1 MDLTERTA
9 TLEGIDGVLVGT
21 AEDGWVWSAELP
33 TDRVAVFLKEQ
44 AGGKALELKSDSG
57 VCHADVRR
65 CWVDVG
71 QGFLTLKVALEPR
84 PVA

>member
-1 MDLTERTA
+1 MDLTERHA
-9 TLEGIDGVLVGT
+9 TLEGIEGSLVGT

-33 TDRVAVFLKEQ
+33 AERVASFLRRTA
-44 AGGKALELKSDSG
+44 AGSNLRLESDGG

-71 QGFLTLKVALEPR
+71 AGFLTLRVALEAR